1 MTGPTA
7 PGASTIAM
15 SAPDDHPGDGMHGA
29 QPVDGNSADRGGNTP
44 KLKASCMKSLAITV
58 RPGE

>member
-1 MTGPTA
+1 MTSPTA

-44 KLKASCMKSLAITV
+44 KLNASCQHSV
-58 RPGE
+58 